1 MPAGWIAG
9 STAVNVGMNIIG
21 GSKAADAAHDA
32 AVAQEKAA
40 FAKHQYDLDMWDMK
54 RSQLQAERQEAV
66 DGIMV
71 AARNQGNQRA
81 YSDAI
86 NIQKY
91 DLELK
96 IRNQRQAGNEAA
108 FKRSEDIFTK
118 TTDMNS
124 VAAKSAMDSNI
135 RALQEKK
142 DELAY
147 DKVDTYID
155 MLVAEG
161 RLRARGSSGR
171 SASKAVQST
180 MADYGRQVEMLNATD
195 DSLGRNTRAVL
206 EEIIQDKTSADLT
219 AYANRML
226 DPGVL
231 PMPLKPM
238 AQPVPEIDLPRVLSE
253 YDFGPLPIKGFSP
266 DPNAA
271 SQAVW
276 GQTLSNIGSAIGTG
290 MSAYAG
296 TLGSVDPMGGGGPN
310 SGFGAPSDWTPI
322 GSYPSNPGW
331 TPTPAMYSP
340 TTSFNTGW

>member
-1 MPAGWIAG
+1 MPAGWIAA

-21 GSKAADAAHDA
+21 GNKAANAAHDA
-32 AVAQEKAA
+32 AVAQEAA
-40 FAKHQYDLDMWDMK
+40 MFKQQQYNLDMWDMK

-71 AARNQGNQRA
+71 AARNQGKQRA
-81 YSDAI
+81 YTDAI

-124 VAAKSAMDSNI
+124 IAAKSAMDSNI

-161 RLRARGSSGR
+161 RLRARGASGR

-231 PMPLKPM
+231 PMPIKPM

-253 YDFGPLPIKGFSP
+253 YDFGPLPVQGFSP

-276 GQTLSNIGSAIGTG
+276 GQTISNIGKSLGSG
-290 MSAYAG
+290 LSAYAG
-296 TLGSVDPMGGGGPN
+296 TLGSADVMGGGNPN
-310 SGFGAPSDWTPI
+310 QFSGSMGWQSAPSGYSSIGNYSQFNMNTPK
-322 GSYPSNPGW
+322 GMFG
-331 TPTPAMYSP
+331 
-340 TTSFNTGW
+340 